1 MKKFLALTLVLAMA
15 LSLAGCYSVV
25 GMLSIDNGKQQ
36 VPVQEGDAFLKDDD
50 APAED
55 IAPDWGLTL
64 EVKDVTA
71 KGLTL
76 VIRQSGGSELTGEIN
91 TGTPYALKMR
101 DGDTWVDVPM
111 IREDIAWNTIGYLV
125 PMGGELEQ
133 NLDWS
138 WMYGEL
144 EAGEYLLVKE
154 FMDFRGAG
162 DYDTFSFSVTFEVE

>member
-25 GMLSIDNGKQQ
+25 GMSSIDNGKQQ
-36 VPVQEGDAFLKDDD
+36 GAVQEGDAFLED
-50 APAED
+50 APPAED

-64 EVKDVTA
+64 DVKDVTP

-76 VIRQSGGSELTGEIN
+76 VIRQSGGAPTGDIN

-101 DGDTWVDVPM
+101 DGDTWVEVPM
-111 IREDIAWNTIGYLV
+111 IRDDIAWNTIGYLV

-133 NLDWS
+133 NLNWS

-144 EAGEYLLVKE
+144 DAGEYLLVKE

-162 DYDTFSFSVTFEVE
+162 DYDMFSFEVKFTVE